1 MSELRSRLLQALIP
15 EGVVQKFF
23 PQGADDMS
31 DTDLKAFLPRVLKD
45 SVLQDQLK
53 NLTDKDKFTQTL
65 VRLGKDNGFHF
76 TAEDVDASLFRSKK
90 NPVGEL
96 SEADLALVAGGARSQ
111 AWTTLF
117 GWCN

>member
-1 MSELRSRLLQALIP
+1 
-15 EGVVQKFF
+15 
-23 PQGADDMS
+23 MS
-31 DTDLKAFLPRVLKD
+31 DTNLKAFLPRVLKD

-90 NPVGEL
+90 NPLDEL

-111 AWTTLF
+111 APGRLSS
-117 GWCN
+117 GGAVRSPCVAV